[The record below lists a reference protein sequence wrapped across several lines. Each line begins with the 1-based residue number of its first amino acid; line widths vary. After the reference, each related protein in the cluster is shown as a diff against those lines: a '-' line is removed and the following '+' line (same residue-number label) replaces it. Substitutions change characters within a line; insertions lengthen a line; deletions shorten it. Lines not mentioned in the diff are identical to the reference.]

1 MKQMKVIDLSQVDK
15 QEIVQVLNESFADYI
30 IPLQLTVEQLEMK
43 IAAEN
48 IQLHLSVGVVDQEKL
63 VGFMLHA
70 LNTVDGKLT
79 AYNAATGVV
88 PSHRGQGL
96 VAKMYDW
103 LLEHLAPLQVEQ
115 LVLEVI
121 EGNNSAIRAYEKMGY
136 HKARKLI
143 CFEGETAGISQKDI
157 VEIKELA
164 DFNWPVFT
172 TFWDIQP
179 TWQNAISALE
189 NSKSR
194 CRILGAYK
202 GGEMVGYLLFNPTS
216 KRVLQLAIDANHRR
230 NGIATQLIQTMQQ
243 ITASNALYVYN
254 IDDASK
260 ELAAFFNQLKL
271 TSDLAQFEM
280 KRTL

>member
-15 QEIVQVLNESFADYI
+15 QEIVQVLNESFADYV

-103 LLEHLAPLQVEQ
+103 LLEQLAPLEVEQ

-143 CFEGETAGISQKDI
+143 CFEGETTVISQKDI

-164 DFNWPVFT
+164 NFNWPVFT

-179 TWQNAISALE
+179 AWQNAITALE

-202 GGEMVGYLLFNPTS
+202 GEEMVGYLIFNPTS
-216 KRVLQLAIDANHRR
+216 KRVLQLAVDADNRR
-230 NGIATQLIQTMQQ
+230 EGIATQLIQVMQQ

-260 ELAAFFNQLKL
+260 ELAAFFNQLNL

>member
-1 MKQMKVIDLSQVDK
+1 MRIIELSQVDK
-15 QEIVQVLNESFADYI
+15 KEIVQVLNASFADYI

-43 IAAEN
+43 ITAEN
-48 IQLHLSVGVVDQEKL
+48 IQLNLSVGVLDQDKL

-70 LNTVDGKLT
+70 LNPIDGKLT
-79 AYNAATGVV
+79 AYNAATGVI

-96 VAKMYDW
+96 VAKMYEW
-103 LLEHLAPLQVEQ
+103 LLERLKPLQVEQ

-143 CFEGETAGISQKDI
+143 CFEGETATLSQKDT

-172 TFWDIQP
+172 KFWDIQP
-179 TWQNAISALE
+179 AWQNAIAALE

-202 GGEMVGYLLFNPTS
+202 EEEMVGYLIFNPTS
-216 KRVLQLAIDANHRR
+216 KRVLQVAVAADYRR
-230 NGIATQLIQTMQQ
+230 AGIATQLIRGMQQ
-243 ITASNALYVYN
+243 MTASKALYVYN

-260 ELAAFFNQLKL
+260 ELAAFFSQFKL

-280 KRTL
+280 KRTI

>member
-1 MKQMKVIDLSQVDK
+1 MRIIELSQVDK
-15 QEIVQVLNESFADYI
+15 KEIVQVLNASFADYI
-30 IPLQLTVEQLEMK
+30 IPLQLNVEQLEMK
-43 IAAEN
+43 ITAEN
-48 IQLHLSVGVVDQEKL
+48 IQLNLSVGVLDQGKL

-70 LNTVDGKLT
+70 LNPVDGKLT
-79 AYNAATGVV
+79 AYNAATGVI

-103 LLEHLAPLQVEQ
+103 LLEQLAPLQVEQ

-143 CFEGETAGISQKDI
+143 CFEGETVVTNQQDT
-157 VEIKELA
+157 VDIKELA
-164 DFNWPVFT
+164 DYNWPVFT
-172 TFWDIQP
+172 QFWAIQP
-179 TWQNAISALE
+179 AWQNAIAALE

-202 GGEMVGYLLFNPTS
+202 AEQLVGYLIFNPTS
-216 KRVLQLAIDANHRR
+216 KRVLQLAVDANQRR
-230 NGIATQLIQTMQQ
+230 QGIATQLIQAMQQ
-243 ITASNALYVYN
+243 ITASKALYVYN
-254 IDDASK
+254 IDDASV
-260 ELAAFFNQLKL
+260 ELAAFFSQLKL

-280 KRTL
+280 KRTR